1 MASLF
6 HNPEPSTMVECQ
18 EEDSKGYGFLM
29 RIGEAAAAASMTAKT
44 LRFYEDRGLLPT
56 AERTPNGYRDYS
68 EETVTRLEFI
78 RRGRTAGLAL
88 AQIREILHL
97 RDAGRVP
104 CQHVRELLSK
114 ELADLDTQI
123 AELTALRAA
132 VAGFHD
138 AAAAGDPAKCDPE
151 LICSYL

>member
-1 MASLF
+1 
-6 HNPEPSTMVECQ
+6 
-18 EEDSKGYGFLM
+18 M
-29 RIGEAAAAASMTAKT
+29 RIGEAAAAAGMTAKT

-56 AERTPNGYRDYS
+56 AERAPNGYRDYS
-68 EETVTRLEFI
+68 EEMVTRLEFI

-88 AQIREILHL
+88 AQIREILQL

-104 CQHVRELLSK
+104 CQHVRELLAK

-123 AELTALRAA
+123 AELTALRTA
-132 VAGFHD
+132 VAGFHA
-138 AAAAGDPAKCDPE
+138 AAAAGDPAQCNPE